1 MRLCRRAPWRPPLQ
15 HRVPVLLLLE
25 GHEQRKALCKSA
37 FCFSFLLVLS
47 LVLLCPNHSCHNR
60 NIHPRLHQRPYSLHL
75 RHHTHRV
82 LISKLSHP
90 VSGKGAQEKPGSADR
105 EGPSG
110 YHWLRDAPT
119 SWTPFLRTLGHC
131 RFCLVEFFPGD
142 HLAH

>member
-75 RHHTHRV
+75 RHHTQS
-82 LISKLSHP
+82 LNLQALSSSFRQGCTRKTW
-90 VSGKGAQEKPGSADR
+90 VSRQRRTKRLSLAERRPNLMDS
-105 EGPSG
+105 
-110 YHWLRDAPT
+110 
-119 SWTPFLRTLGHC
+119 LRTLGHC